1 MPASK
6 ENHREGKSE
15 TDEEDDQKAN
25 NLADGD
31 FPNQLPMLRCVRHRP
46 FPSTL
51 NIGNNYPMNEHATQE
66 PKEQPTDTT
75 HSSAGSANAPA
86 SSTHA
91 SADSTHA
98 PKNREKSTERAYRYR
113 KGATLLIV
121 VVAGLAAAMLLFW
134 ATGGPKVEMW
144 MFWTSTLV
152 YLAASVLLTKAAAV
166 LRRARGVRSPWGYAL
181 DAVYGAFFGISFII
195 ATELPRIKLFG
206 GLNWYSALAW
216 LWILAFAVFFS
227 TYLAQRH
234 PQE

>member
-1 MPASK
+1 
-6 ENHREGKSE
+6 
-15 TDEEDDQKAN
+15 
-25 NLADGD
+25 
-31 FPNQLPMLRCVRHRP
+31 
-46 FPSTL
+46 
-51 NIGNNYPMNEHATQE
+51 MNEHATQE

>member
-6 ENHREGKSE
+6 ANYRESE
-15 TDEEDDQKAN
+15 PEADEEDNQKAN

-31 FPNQLPMLRCVRHRP
+31 FPTQLPVLRCICHRP
-46 FPSTL
+46 FPSPL
-51 NIGNNYPMNEHATQE
+51 NIGNNYPMNQDAAQE

-75 HSSAGSANAPA
+75 HSSADSVNAL
-86 SSTHA
+86 
-91 SADSTHA
+91 
-98 PKNREKSTERAYRYR
+98 KNPENSTESAYRYR

-121 VVAGLAAAMLLFW
+121 VVAGLAAAILLFW
-134 ATGGPKVEMW
+134 ATDDPEVEMW

-152 YLAASVLLTKAAAV
+152 YLAASVLLTKAAAA
-166 LRRARGVRSPWGYAL
+166 LRRVRGVRSPWGYAL

-195 ATELPRIKLFG
+195 ATELPRITLFG

>member
-1 MPASK
+1 
-6 ENHREGKSE
+6 
-15 TDEEDDQKAN
+15 
-25 NLADGD
+25 
-31 FPNQLPMLRCVRHRP
+31 
-46 FPSTL
+46 
-51 NIGNNYPMNEHATQE
+51 MNEHATQE

-75 HSSAGSANAPA
+75 QAPA
-86 SSTHA
+86 DSAHA

-98 PKNREKSTERAYRYR
+98 PENREKSTERAYHYR

-121 VVAGLAAAMLLFW
+121 VVAGLAAAILLFW
-134 ATGGPKVEMW
+134 ATGDPKVEMW

-152 YLAASVLLTKAAAV
+152 YLAASALLTKAAAA

-195 ATELPRIKLFG
+195 ATELPRITLFG

-234 PQE
+234 PMSVSR

>member
-1 MPASK
+1 
-6 ENHREGKSE
+6 
-15 TDEEDDQKAN
+15 
-25 NLADGD
+25 
-31 FPNQLPMLRCVRHRP
+31 
-46 FPSTL
+46 
-51 NIGNNYPMNEHATQE
+51 MNEDVTQE
-66 PKEQPTDTT
+66 PRQQPTDTT
-75 HSSAGSANAPA
+75 QAPADSAQAPA
-86 SSTHA
+86 SSTRA

-98 PKNREKSTERAYRYR
+98 PKNREKSIERAYRYR

-121 VVAGLAAAMLLFW
+121 VVAGLAAAILLFW
-134 ATGGPKVEMW
+134 ATGDPEVKMW

-152 YLAASVLLTKAAAV
+152 YLAASVLLTIAAAA

-195 ATELPRIKLFG
+195 ATELPRITLFG